1 MSTLTFSLRPDARR
15 AGGPLAAIVLVHA
28 LLFYCVYSGLLHRV
42 AQAALPG
49 AVLVTFVAPPA
60 ALQPAEAAPP
70 TPAQVAPPALLV
82 PAMPVLAVA
91 PAERALSLPPPA
103 PAPAPVPAS
112 AADKA
117 APAAVAAAPAAGPR
131 TLSSGV
137 EYLRAPQPL
146 YPSLSKRMGEQGQV
160 LLRVL
165 VNEQGLPD
173 QVVVLTSSG
182 SARLDEAA
190 RQAALHALFKPH
202 IEDGRPVAVFV
213 IVPLN
218 FRLAS

>member
-1 MSTLTFSLRPDARR
+1 
-15 AGGPLAAIVLVHA
+15 
-28 LLFYCVYSGLLHRV
+28 LHRV

-49 AVLVTFVAPPA
+49 AVVVTFVAPPA
-60 ALQPAEAAPP
+60 ARQPAEAAAP

-82 PAMPVLAVA
+82 PAMPALAVA
-91 PAERALSLPPPA
+91 PAEHALSPPP
-103 PAPAPVPAS
+103 PAPVPAS

-131 TLSSGV
+131 TLSAGV

-146 YPSLSKRMGEQGQV
+146 YPSLSKRLGEQGQV

-213 IVPLN
+213 LVPLN
-218 FRLAS
+218 FLLAS